1 MGDDDASNSL
11 YSRPCR
17 HDAAGGTCL
26 DLRAEQRQRSGKRL
40 DRLERR
46 VKDQPSQST
55 GTPGHP
61 VNPSTS
67 KEVEVHDE
75 QQARNQPP
83 LATGKDLKGPSTKL
97 PPSKTP
103 E

>member
-1 MGDDDASNSL
+1 MRATLATAVLVAVWLMAALALTSAQNSAGDQDKGSTGWS
-11 YSRPCR
+11 
-17 HDAAGGTCL
+17 GG
-26 DLRAEQRQRSGKRL
+26 S
-40 DRLERR
+40 
-46 VKDQPSQST
+46 KDQPSQST

-61 VNPSTS
+61 VNPNTG

-83 LATGKDLKGPSTKL
+83 LATGKDLKGPATQLS
-97 PPSKTP
+97 PSKTP